1 MNKFLIICL
10 TLLLTSC
17 SDILSTETIYECS
30 GKFTKAGRDNEAA
43 RLFLKFTK
51 YRSIVSLWGDSDGML
66 NAEFLTEQTTYIDLY
81 LYTKIYGDQLEVY
94 KDSEFKVP
102 TGTFRLLSNA
112 ITLDTYHGL
121 YKGTCTKRK

>member
-17 SDILSTETIYECS
+17 SDILSTKTIYECS

-66 NAEFLTEQTTYIDLY
+66 NAEFLTEQTTYIDYY

-112 ITLDTYHGL
+112 ITLDTYHGF
-121 YKGTCTKRK
+121 YDGNCVERK